1 MAYIEKTIIAG
12 EHIFKEKSFSAR
24 YGKKNIPRGPNWNEC
39 SEVQRRRNELLKK
52 KRIVWNIC
60 TNFKKS
66 DWWVTL
72 TYRRT
77 ERPDSMVMAKKQ
89 RSRFISRLRE
99 KLKKKDIPL
108 TYTAMTER
116 GVKGGLHHHFIIKNV
131 FDIGI
136 IISLWEHGK
145 VHIENIYTDSMYDL
159 AMYFVKG
166 DSEKSEKDFTS
177 SRNMKKPKIRYRIIQ
192 AERWTSTPRAKKHY
206 EIIHR
211 FDGFHDFSGFPYQ
224 EYVMVRRC

>member
-1 MAYIEKTIIAG
+1 MQGNT
-12 EHIFKEKSFSAR
+12 FSKKKVSPQG

-72 TYRRT
+72 TYRRS

-89 RSRFISRLRE
+89 RSRFIRRLRE

-116 GVKGGLHHHFIIKNV
+116 GVKGGLHHHFITK
-131 FDIGI
+131 
-136 IISLWEHGK
+136 
-145 VHIENIYTDSMYDL
+145 MYL
-159 AMYFVKG
+159 K
-166 DSEKSEKDFTS
+166 
-177 SRNMKKPKIRYRIIQ
+177 
-192 AERWTSTPRAKKHY
+192 
-206 EIIHR
+206 
-211 FDGFHDFSGFPYQ
+211 
-224 EYVMVRRC
+224 

>member
-89 RSRFISRLRE
+89 RSRFIRRLRE

-108 TYTAMTER
+108 TYNAMTER

-159 AMYFVKG
+159 
-166 DSEKSEKDFTS
+166 SL
-177 SRNMKKPKIRYRIIQ
+177 
-192 AERWTSTPRAKKHY
+192 
-206 EIIHR
+206 IHI
-211 FDGFHDFSGFPYQ
+211 
-224 EYVMVRRC
+224 

>member
-12 EHIFKEKSFSAR
+12 EHIFKEKVSPAR
-24 YGKKNIPRGPNWNEC
+24 YGKKNIQEVRIGMN
-39 SEVQRRRNELLKK
+39 VQRFNGEENELLKK

-89 RSRFISRLRE
+89 RSRFIRRLRE

-108 TYTAMTER
+108 TYTTLCYR
-116 GVKGGLHHHFIIKNV
+116 RICQR
-131 FDIGI
+131 
-136 IISLWEHGK
+136 
-145 VHIENIYTDSMYDL
+145 DL
-159 AMYFVKG
+159 
-166 DSEKSEKDFTS
+166 S
-177 SRNMKKPKIRYRIIQ
+177 
-192 AERWTSTPRAKKHY
+192 
-206 EIIHR
+206 
-211 FDGFHDFSGFPYQ
+211 
-224 EYVMVRRC
+224 

>member
-1 MAYIEKTIIAG
+1 MK
-12 EHIFKEKSFSAR
+12 
-24 YGKKNIPRGPNWNEC
+24 KKN
-39 SEVQRRRNELLKK
+39 
-52 KRIVWNIC
+52 
-60 TNFKKS
+60 
-66 DWWVTL
+66 
-72 TYRRT
+72 
-77 ERPDSMVMAKKQ
+77 
-89 RSRFISRLRE
+89 
-99 KLKKKDIPL
+99 IPL

-116 GVKGGLHHHFIIKNV
+116 GIKGGLHHHLIIKNV

-136 IISLWEHGK
+136 IISLWEYGK

-177 SRNMKKPKIRYRIIQ
+177 SRNMKKPKIKYRIVK